1 VTDETV
7 DATFHVQ
14 LDPVWSQYDDEKVI
28 GAKAARMTLGKPDQP
43 RGGAVMVKLT
53 VRLPKQAFLPLRP
66 EAVIIIPAER
76 IIATPIEVTAE
87 DPSS

>member
-1 VTDETV
+1 
-7 DATFHVQ
+7 
-14 LDPVWSQYDDEKVI
+14 
-28 GAKAARMTLGKPDQP
+28 
-43 RGGAVMVKLT
+43 MVKLT